1 MSLLPRQARDC
12 CAGRQTAARQRTW
25 CSRRQSHCAA
35 PCAGS
40 WPLQDDH
47 ACCLSKSACTI
58 SVNQSHVLLRTA
70 QEICWEQR
78 LRNNA
83 FCVHAVAVH
92 WRKQLQRSLAFFAM
106 ETALP
111 VMCNRWTFLW
121 SPYNRADH
129 YIFIMWFSLLLFLL
143 SFFSP
148 NLSRRR
154 LDVCHT
160 STHGVTLVRI

>member
-1 MSLLPRQARDC
+1 VIVVLV
-12 CAGRQTAARQRTW
+12 G
-25 CSRRQSHCAA
+25 RRQLDKELGAA
-35 PCAGS
+35 
-40 WPLQDDH
+40 DVRV
-47 ACCLSKSACTI
+47 T
-58 SVNQSHVLLRTA
+58 V
-70 QEICWEQR
+70 QR
-78 LRNNA
+78 LVQVLGH
-83 FCVHAVAVH
+83 CKTTTLAVF
-92 WRKQLQRSLAFFAM
+92 RSLRVQSVLIKVTFSSALRKRFAENSDSEITYSVSMQWLCTGGNNYKEVWRFFAM